1 MRFTTSE
8 EPGDPYAHIRCRL
21 PKRFGII
28 IEEGDHVLT
37 DIPRDDIFLNFL
49 LQYISG
55 ILVYLNDAIDLTVDV
70 VIKHFLYSHLSV
82 PPTIHDYWNHQFQ

>member
-8 EPGDPYAHIRCRL
+8 ESGDPHAHICRWL

-37 DIPRDDIFLNFL
+37 DIPRDDIFLDFL

-70 VIKHFLYSHLSV
+70 VIKHFLYSHLSA
-82 PPTIHDYWNHQFQ
+82 PPTIHDDWSHQFQ